1 MDSPRFLR
9 WWVALVAGLAAAAL
23 RAAEPAEYRSHSHN
37 DYEQKAPLATA
48 LANRMGSVE
57 ADVWLIDGELR
68 LGHSRDAT
76 RPGWTLRTGYLD
88 PLKARVKERDGKIY
102 RDGPPLVL
110 LVDIKSEAAP
120 TYAAIARELE
130 ADAALFTRFGT
141 DGIKPGAITVI
152 ISGAVP
158 RAKIGEPAQRLAA
171 CDGRPVDLEKAEL
184 PVALVPLVSD
194 NWRNHFKW
202 DGRGEMPAPE
212 KEKLRAMAARCHA
225 QGRKFRL
232 WNAPDL
238 PAAWREQLDA
248 GVDYIN
254 TDNPAALH
262 TFLSEHGLR
271 G

>member
-1 MDSPRFLR
+1 MDSPRFFR
-9 WWVALVAGLAAAAL
+9 WCIALGAGLAALAL
-23 RAAEPAEYRSHSHN
+23 RAEPTEYRSHSHN
-37 DYEQKAPLATA
+37 DYEQKQPLTTA

-68 LGHSRDAT
+68 LGHTRAAT
-76 RPGWTLRTGYLD
+76 RPGWTLRSVYLD
-88 PLKARVKERDGKIY
+88 PLKARVQARDGQVH

-110 LVDIKSEAAP
+110 LIDIKTEAAP
-120 TYAAIARELE
+120 TYAAIQRELE
-130 ADAALFTRFGT
+130 ADAALFTRFGAA
-141 DGIKPGAITVI
+141 GIKPGAITVI

-158 RAKIGEPAQRLAA
+158 RAKVGEPAERLAA
-171 CDGRPVDLEKAEL
+171 CDGRPVDLDQPEL

-202 DGRGEMPAPE
+202 DGQGEMPAAE
-212 KEKLRAMAARCHA
+212 KEKLRALAARCHA

-232 WNAPDL
+232 WNAPDV

-254 TDNPAALH
+254 TDTPAALH
-262 TFLSEHGLR
+262 RFLSEHGLK